1 MVWAVEWFQPMSG
14 TVGGMVPAQ
23 AGTPWAVQ
31 LNAAATATITV
42 PKDQVRGVP
51 AVWRSQWSGGMVISH
66 DDHVVLLGVIDEEPD
81 EDLHTISFHLADVR
95 AILDRRFVMSRYYLP
110 HEAAAMAA
118 SEVAYSGLSLGS
130 IAWRLVENATQRPFG
145 ALPIVHGSPD
155 ELTGHQRTYPGAEL
169 QHNSI
174 GKRISEISGVIDGPD
189 IMFVGERVDAGL
201 ARWVMIHGSENEPQ
215 LPQVREPV
223 VFDQSAAHAA
233 QLTALGVKS
242 DGSRVAQRVY
252 ASAPAPQ
259 TSDGTTGEPLWA
271 IAETPG
277 QPGVP
282 LIERHVSSQSETLAL
297 LQRDARMAALAG
309 QQPTRQLS
317 LTVRMDDPARPYGT
331 GWQVGDACEVQVSG
345 WLSIP
350 DGVHARRIVA
360 ARGQIGSELVTVD
373 FQEV

>member
-23 AGTPWAVQ
+23 AGTPWAVP
-31 LNAAATATITV
+31 LNATATATVTV
-42 PKDQVRGVP
+42 PKDLVRDVP
-51 AVWRSQWSGGMVISH
+51 EVWRTQWSGGMMISH
-66 DDHVVLLGVIDEEPD
+66 DDHVVLLGVIDEEPS
-81 EDLHTISFHLADVR
+81 EDLTTVTYHLADCR
-95 AILDRRFVMSRYYLP
+95 AILNNRFVMARYYLP
-110 HEAAAMAA
+110 HEVGAMAA
-118 SEVAYSGLSLGS
+118 SEVAWSGMSLGS
-130 IAWRLVENATQRPFG
+130 IAWRLVENAMARPFG

-155 ELTGHQRTYPGAEL
+155 ELTVHQRTYPGAEL

-174 GKRISEISGVIDGPD
+174 GKRINEITGVIDGPD

-201 ARWVMIHGSENEPQ
+201 ARWVMVHGTENQPQ
-215 LPQVREPV
+215 LPQVRQPV
-223 VFDQSAAHAA
+223 LFDQSAAQAG

-242 DGSRVAQRVY
+242 DGSRVAQRIY
-252 ASAPAPQ
+252 ASAPAPE
-259 TSDGTTGEPLWA
+259 SEDGTTSEPLWA

-277 QPGVP
+277 RPGMP
-282 LIERHVSSQSETLAL
+282 LIERYLSSQAETLAL
-297 LQRDARMAALAG
+297 LQRDANMAALAR
-309 QQPTRQLS
+309 QTPTRQLS

-331 GWQVGDACEVQVSG
+331 AWQVGDACEVQTAG